1 MENHNTFA
9 KNLEAI
15 RIYKGQSVSEFA
27 QAAGLPKS
35 TFQSVRTNGNTTLD
49 TTIRISD
56 GLGIPLDSL
65 VGDSGLAE
73 KIDIVQQLLRA
84 VEWFRTLSSDDQEKV
99 AAHFRGILEVLG
111 K

>member
-15 RIYKGQSVSEFA
+15 RIYKGQSISEFA
-27 QAAGLPKS
+27 QTAGLPKS

-49 TTIRISD
+49 TAIRISD

-73 KIDIVQQLLRA
+73 KIDIIQHLLQS
-84 VEWFRTLSSDDQEKV
+84 VEWFRALSPDDQEKV
-99 AAHFRGILEVLG
+99 SAHFRGILEVLD